1 MIEKYNN
8 FVMYPAKCGTPGNIA
23 VSLTRDAMQTPLHFN
38 QAVKTEVPI
47 MYREIKNILLAAL
60 ISAPLFALAAP
71 QSPSPTAPAE
81 SKSVEAQGFKT
92 PDDAAKALLEAARSD
107 GRDQIIA
114 VFGSHDAE
122 LLSSGDEVEDK
133 NNRSDFVTL
142 AQEKMAVEKVGED
155 RAIVHVGNTDWP
167 FPIPLVKNGDSWQFD
182 AEQGRQEILNRRIG
196 RNELSTLGA
205 IRGYEEAQFDY
216 ALSDR
221 DGDGVSEYAQKLQ
234 SASGKFDG
242 LFWETEDMQPQSPLG
257 PLIAEARA
265 EGYKVKGAT
274 EKPSPYHGYYYR
286 ILTRQG
292 GNVPGGKYDYIINGN
307 MIAGFALVAFPAQ
320 YGSSGIMT
328 FVVNHQG
335 KIFQKDLGPK
345 TAEIAGKMKEYN
357 PDSKW
362 EPVYVPE

>member
-1 MIEKYNN
+1 MIEKFNN
-8 FVMYPAKCGTPGNIA
+8 PVIYPANCGTLGNVA
-23 VSLTRDAMQTPLHFN
+23 LSSLRDAMPTPIDFT

-47 MYREIKNILLAAL
+47 MYREIKNILLVAL
-60 ISAPLFALAAP
+60 ISIPLFAVAAP
-71 QSPSPTAPAE
+71 PSPASTASTEA
-81 SKSVEAQGFKT
+81 KSAEAQNFPT

-107 GRDQIIA
+107 DRKQIIA
-114 VFGSHDAE
+114 LFGSHDAD

-133 NNRSDFVTL
+133 NNRSEFVTL
-142 AQEKMAVEKVGED
+142 AQEKMTVEKIGED

-167 FPIPLVKNGDSWQFD
+167 FPIPLVKNSNSWRFD
-182 AEQGRQEILNRRIG
+182 TEQGRQEILNRRIG
-196 RNELSTLGA
+196 RNELSALGA

-216 ALSDR
+216 AISDR

-234 SASGKFDG
+234 SEPGKFDG
-242 LFWETEDMQPQSPLG
+242 LFWEAENGQPQSPLG
-257 PLIAEARA
+257 PLFAEAKA

-274 EKPSPYHGYYYR
+274 GKSSPYHGYYYR

-292 GNVPGGKYDYIINGN
+292 SNVPGGKYDYIINGN

-345 TAEIAGKMKEYN
+345 TAEIAEKMKEYN

-362 EPVYVPE
+362 APVQVAE

>member
-1 MIEKYNN
+1 MIEKFNN
-8 FVMYPAKCGTPGNIA
+8 PVIYPAKCSTPGNVA
-23 VSLTRDAMQTPLHFN
+23 VSYMRDAMPTPIHFT

-47 MYREIKNILLAAL
+47 MYREIKNILLVAL

-71 QSPSPTAPAE
+71 PSPASTAPAE
-81 SKSVEAQGFKT
+81 AKSAEAQGFQT
-92 PDDAAKALLEAARSD
+92 PDDAARALLDAARSD
-107 GRDQIIA
+107 DRNQIIA
-114 VFGSHDAE
+114 VFGSHEAD
-122 LLSSGDEVEDK
+122 LLSSGDEIEDK
-133 NNRSDFVTL
+133 NNRSNFVTL
-142 AQEKMAVEKVGED
+142 AQEKMAVEKIGED

-167 FPIPLVKNGDSWQFD
+167 FPIPLVKNGDSWEFD

-196 RNELSTLGA
+196 RNELSALGA
-205 IRGYEEAQFDY
+205 IRGYVEAQFDY
-216 ALSDR
+216 ANSDR

-234 SASGKFDG
+234 SEPGKFDG
-242 LFWETEDMQPQSPLG
+242 LFWETEDGQPQSPLG

-307 MIAGFALVAFPAQ
+307 MIAGFGLVAFPAQ

-345 TAEIAGKMKEYN
+345 TAEIAWKMKEYN
-357 PDSKW
+357 PDKTW
-362 EPVYVPE
+362 EPVYVPD

>member
-1 MIEKYNN
+1 
-8 FVMYPAKCGTPGNIA
+8 
-23 VSLTRDAMQTPLHFN
+23 
-38 QAVKTEVPI
+38 
-47 MYREIKNILLAAL
+47 MYREIKNRLLVAL
-60 ISAPLFALAAP
+60 ISVPLFVIAAAP
-71 QSPSPTAPAE
+71 SPVQTAPAE
-81 SKSVEAQGFKT
+81 AKSVEAQDFPT

-107 GRDQIIA
+107 DRKQLIA
-114 VFGSHDAE
+114 VFGSHNAE
-122 LLSSGDEVEDK
+122 LLSSGDDVEDK

-142 AQEKMAVEKVGED
+142 AQEKMVVEKIGED

-167 FPIPLVKNGDSWQFD
+167 FPIPLVKNSDSWHFD
-182 AEQGRQEILNRRIG
+182 VAQGRQEILNRRIG
-196 RNELSTLGA
+196 HNELSVLGA
-205 IRGYEEAQFDY
+205 MRGYEEAQFDY
-216 ALSDR
+216 AISDR

-234 SASGKFDG
+234 SEPGKFDG
-242 LFWETEDMQPQSPLG
+242 LFWEAENGQPLSPLG
-257 PLIAEARA
+257 PLFAEAKA

-274 EKPSPYHGYYYR
+274 KKPYHGYYYR

-292 GNVPGGKYDYIINGN
+292 SNVPGGKYDYIINGN

-345 TAEIAGKMKEYN
+345 TAEIVAKMKEYN

-362 EPVYVPE
+362 EPVHVAE

>member
-1 MIEKYNN
+1 
-8 FVMYPAKCGTPGNIA
+8 
-23 VSLTRDAMQTPLHFN
+23 
-38 QAVKTEVPI
+38 
-47 MYREIKNILLAAL
+47 MYREIKKILLAAL
-60 ISAPLFALAAP
+60 FSTPLFAFATPPKPVPAALAE
-71 QSPSPTAPAE
+71 T
-81 SKSVEAQGFKT
+81 KSTEALNFPT

-107 GRDQIIA
+107 DRQQIIA
-114 VFGSHDAE
+114 LFGSHDAD

-133 NNRSDFVTL
+133 NNRTEFVTL
-142 AQEKMAVEKVGED
+142 AQEKMTVEKISD
-155 RAIVHVGNTDWP
+155 DKAIIHVGKTDWP
-167 FPIPLVKNGDSWQFD
+167 FPIPLVKNSNSWRFD
-182 AEQGRQEILNRRIG
+182 AQQGRQEILNRRIG
-196 RNELSTLGA
+196 RNELSTLAA

-216 ALSDR
+216 AISDR

-234 SASGKFDG
+234 SEPGKFDG
-242 LFWETEDMQPQSPLG
+242 LYWEAENGQPQSPLG
-257 PLIAEARA
+257 PLFAEAKS
-265 EGYKVKGAT
+265 EGYKIKGAT
-274 EKPSPYHGYYYR
+274 GKPVPYHGYYYR

-328 FVVNHQG
+328 FVTNHQG

-345 TAEIAGKMKEYN
+345 TDQIARNMKEYN